1 MSLPPNSPARPLGLR
16 SPNSFRVKVPGA
28 PPPPTSSFNGNNS
41 QIIQSETVKKKKK
54 NTIL

>member
-1 MSLPPNSPARPLGLR
+1 MSLPPNSPARPLGFR

-41 QIIQSETVKKKKK
+41 QIIQSETVKKKQK